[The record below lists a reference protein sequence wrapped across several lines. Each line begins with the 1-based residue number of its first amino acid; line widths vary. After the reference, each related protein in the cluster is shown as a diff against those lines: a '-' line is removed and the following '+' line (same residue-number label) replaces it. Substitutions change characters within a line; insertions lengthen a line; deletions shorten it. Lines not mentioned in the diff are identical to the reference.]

1 LRMNLGHSL
10 AKVANLRKGQG
21 ISFRAWNW
29 TGSVLLNALV
39 WILLIA
45 YLFPMSY
52 MIVAA
57 LKDSRQFL
65 DTDAPLLPATDVT
78 FTYQGEEYP
87 IYRVPTEQGIQQ
99 WALVA
104 PHREDSDFVDPAHPE
119 AGLINWTGRWR
130 TLEKVYTYQ
139 LTFDNFSRIWQI
151 ADFSRLL
158 QNTIV
163 VAGLGEIGVLISSIL
178 VAYGF
183 ARFPIPGEKIL
194 FAILLATIILPEKI
208 TLIPTYFIF
217 VRVLQWNGTWLPL
230 IVPHFFGS
238 AILIF
243 LLRQNF
249 RSIPKELEEA
259 ATLDGASP
267 LRILILIVLPLS
279 IPAIVT
285 VGLLHFFYAWNETRM
300 QALYLGTNPDL
311 FTVAYAVQN
320 YGTFFPPPNLL
331 QVSALLSMSVP
342 VIVLFL
348 AQGQFM
354 RNMVITGIE
363 KPTLEKNQ
371 VGSR

>member
-1 LRMNLGHSL
+1 MTRVIAHGL
-10 AKVANLRKGQG
+10 ANMRRGPG

-29 TGSVLLNALV
+29 SGSLLVNVLVWVLLL
-39 WILLIA
+39 A

-52 MIVAA
+52 MIVTA

-65 DTDAPLLPATDVT
+65 DSDAPLWPAQDINFV
-78 FTYQGEEYP
+78 YQGQEYP
-87 IYRVPTEQGIQQ
+87 VYRVPTEQGIQQ
-99 WALVA
+99 WALVD

-119 AGLINWTGRWR
+119 LGLIHWVGRWR
-130 TLEKVYTYQ
+130 TLDKVYAFH
-139 LTFDNFSRIWQI
+139 LTLDNFGKIWQV

-158 QNTIV
+158 RNTLV

-230 IVPHFFGS
+230 IVPHLFGS

-249 RSIPKELEEA
+249 RSVPKELEEA

-267 LRILILIVLPLS
+267 LQVLILVVLPLS
-279 IPAIVT
+279 IPVLVT
-285 VGLLHFFYAWNETRM
+285 VSLLHFFYAWNETRM
-300 QALYLGTNPDL
+300 QSLYLGISPDL
-311 FTVAYAVQN
+311 FTVAYGVQN
-320 YGTFFPPPNLL
+320 YQTFFPPPNLL
-331 QVSALLSMSVP
+331 QVSALLSLSVP

-348 AQGQFM
+348 AQSQFM

-363 KPTLEKNQ
+363 KPRLAK
-371 VGSR
+371 SRGERR

>member
-1 LRMNLGHSL
+1 MSLGHTL
-10 AKVANLRKGQG
+10 AKVRNLRKGQG

-29 TGSVLLNALV
+29 TGSVLVNALV

-52 MIVAA
+52 MVVTA

-65 DTDAPLLPATDVT
+65 DTDAPSLPAVDVT
-78 FTYQGEEYP
+78 FTYKGEEYS
-87 IYRVPTEQGIQQ
+87 IYKVPTAQGMQQ

-104 PHREDSDFVDPAHPE
+104 PHREDSDFVDPAHPD

-217 VRVLQWNGTWLPL
+217 VRVLEWDGTWLPL

-279 IPAIVT
+279 IPSIVT

-363 KPTLEKNQ
+363 KPTLETNRE
-371 VGSR
+371 SR